1 MDSLSR
7 TEGPGHDKRHERL
20 FIKSFIAVVLVLVVS
35 ILAISPLNA
44 APQDYDTNGNNV
56 IERDELLS
64 AIRDHLFTDKLTRD
78 ELLVLIRLHLF
89 EEPVVTEP
97 RPELSGLSL
106 THGVS
111 PESIPLSPAFS
122 GTGYSY
128 TASVGYEVV
137 QLTVTAMASDAATIM
152 IVQDDGI
159 TAQPDADSGTE
170 GHQVTLMP
178 GENVIRV
185 KVVKGDSSQIYAITV
200 TRSISKVNVST
211 DTVMVG
217 EGAVLSFTLERIP
230 VTSDALEVMIDVSE
244 TGGFVDP
251 SNEGIKTVTIAAN
264 NATASHIVITD
275 SDDDLWDPHSVV
287 TVTLQTGDAY
297 LVGEASSVQTEVRD
311 NDFPQATAALTVNPN
326 PVAEGEPLTATVT
339 VTTDLDQEPHADG
352 GYIEVRTL
360 EGTAASP
367 HDYDFLRE
375 SFIVDDAHFSAAT
388 VSGNDKYQATYTFVV
403 STVDDAMR
411 ESGETFTVQVSKT
424 NADMITLA
432 SPSSVSVAISEST
445 DATLSALS
453 LSGATLSPTF
463 ASAMEIYTADV
474 GNSVSSTTVTA
485 TPNDAGAIAVIK
497 IGGTEDPD
505 GTVDLME
512 GANVITVE
520 VTAEN
525 GVTTK
530 IYTVAVARSATP
542 DTTPVLTVSELV
554 TKVRASVVRISRS
567 RGDGGFGSGVIFDT
581 LDQTGFIVTNQHV
594 VGLEEVV
601 TVTVNDSTSYDG
613 TVLGIDSVR
622 DLAVVSIC
630 CGDFTAVGIRRR

>member
-7 TEGPGHDKRHERL
+7 TKGLGHDKRRERL
-20 FIKSFIAVVLVLVVS
+20 FMKSFIAVVLVLVVS

-89 EEPVVTEP
+89 EELVVTGS
-97 RPELSGLSL
+97 RPELSGLIL
-106 THGVS
+106 THGAPAEVV
-111 PESIPLSPAFS
+111 PLSPAFS

-137 QLTVTAMASDAATIM
+137 QLTVTAMGSDAATIM

-244 TGGFVDP
+244 TGGFIDP
-251 SNEGIKTVTIAAN
+251 GNEGIKTVTIAAN

-275 SDDDLWDPHSVV
+275 SDDDVWGPHSVV

-297 LVGEASSVQTEVRD
+297 LVGECRFCADPGQRQRLPAGDRSAD
-311 NDFPQATAALTVNPN
+311 
-326 PVAEGEPLTATVT
+326 GEP
-339 VTTDLDQEPHADG
+339 EPCG
-352 GYIEVRTL
+352 GR
-360 EGTAASP
+360 
-367 HDYDFLRE
+367 
-375 SFIVDDAHFSAAT
+375 
-388 VSGNDKYQATYTFVV
+388 
-403 STVDDAMR
+403 
-411 ESGETFTVQVSKT
+411 
-424 NADMITLA
+424 
-432 SPSSVSVAISEST
+432 
-445 DATLSALS
+445 
-453 LSGATLSPTF
+453 
-463 ASAMEIYTADV
+463 
-474 GNSVSSTTVTA
+474 
-485 TPNDAGAIAVIK
+485 
-497 IGGTEDPD
+497 
-505 GTVDLME
+505 
-512 GANVITVE
+512 
-520 VTAEN
+520 
-525 GVTTK
+525 
-530 IYTVAVARSATP
+530 
-542 DTTPVLTVSELV
+542 
-554 TKVRASVVRISRS
+554 
-567 RGDGGFGSGVIFDT
+567 
-581 LDQTGFIVTNQHV
+581 
-594 VGLEEVV
+594 
-601 TVTVNDSTSYDG
+601 
-613 TVLGIDSVR
+613 
-622 DLAVVSIC
+622 
-630 CGDFTAVGIRRR
+630 